1 MRFSHVIIAAAVVF
15 ALAGCTVEAAPTP
28 TPSPSPTVAAPTTP
42 IVDGGARDG
51 ASGRALKNSEGDIVR
66 YFVASGDSASVILE
80 RFGLDLLVQL
90 VNEDG
95 KELRSDTVIYAQETL
110 TLVPNL
116 DLVGTLRVLDGGPIN
131 GAMGPVTLDDKGR
144 PLTYTVVNGDSADLI
159 RKRFDIW
166 WDQLADDEG
175 LRLSKYPNLFVGQ
188 VLTFTGSRVA
198 FEEERP

>member
-110 TLVPNL
+110 TLVP
-116 DLVGTLRVLDGGPIN
+116 TSTSWHTALDGGPIN
-131 GAMGPVTLDDKGR
+131 MR
-144 PLTYTVVNGDSADLI
+144 
-159 RKRFDIW
+159 W
-166 WDQLADDEG
+166 
-175 LRLSKYPNLFVGQ
+175 
-188 VLTFTGSRVA
+188 VLQRWTTRDA
-198 FEEERP
+198 R